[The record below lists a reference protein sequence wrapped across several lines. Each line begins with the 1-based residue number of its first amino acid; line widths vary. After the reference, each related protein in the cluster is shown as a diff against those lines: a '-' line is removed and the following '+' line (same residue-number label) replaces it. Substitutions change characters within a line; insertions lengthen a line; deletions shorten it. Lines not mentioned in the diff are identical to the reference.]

1 MVQAFP
7 LLVTS
12 SFAHSL
18 ALSPRTFGKEVT
30 ATHATWSPFSSP
42 EPQILW
48 LRMTLLSLSH
58 EQKRRA
64 LGSRLTL
71 PPVRSGLLYFIFL
84 HVRLT
89 IEIWENKELL
99 QVFVDVTTNSTNSKF
114 HPNIKFTAE
123 ISENE
128 ITFLDTVVFKGERF
142 NNESILDIKSHYKPT
157 ETFQWYTHLNPC
169 HPPGVKNGIKKGEA
183 KLKTNS

>member
-1 MVQAFP
+1 MQGSGIPITSNQLVCPFP
-7 LLVTS
+7 SPHVWKGSDSYACHLASILVTRAS
-12 SFAHSL
+12 DL
-18 ALSPRTFGKEVT
+18 
-30 ATHATWSPFSSP
+30 
-42 EPQILW
+42 
-48 LRMTLLSLSH
+48 MTLLSLSH
-58 EQKRRA
+58 AQKRRA

-89 IEIWENKELL
+89 IEIRENKELL

-157 ETFQWYTHLNPC
+157 ETFQ
-169 HPPGVKNGIKKGEA
+169 
-183 KLKTNS
+183 